1 MVGKLSHLPEGGGK
15 REAGLS
21 GTLGSITRGEDL
33 TGLDKYKGFETICG
47 VEGLDLFGDVG
58 GVWQSPLVT
67 ATTVDKFGPKL
78 DGFMPDKGGGLDI
91 NMGGWWV
98 KTPGW
103 LAGEIYIKPC
113 VSTLNRFIPIFTSN
127 YPTSSY

>member
-1 MVGKLSHLPEGGGK
+1 MVGRLSHLPEEGGK

-21 GTLGSITRGEDL
+21 GTLGSIRRGEDL
-33 TGLDKYKGFETICG
+33 TGLVKYNGFETICG

-67 ATTVDKFGPKL
+67 STTV

-113 VSTLNRFIPIFTSN
+113 VSTLNRFISIFTSN